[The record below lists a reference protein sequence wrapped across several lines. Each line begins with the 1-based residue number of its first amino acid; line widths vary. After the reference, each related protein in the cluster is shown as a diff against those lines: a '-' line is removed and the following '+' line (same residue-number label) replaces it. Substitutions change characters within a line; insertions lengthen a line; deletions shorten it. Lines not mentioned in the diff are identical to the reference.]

1 MPRLGESRLALLE
14 SLAGRYGP
22 LPTPGGGLAS
32 VDGAKGPFE
41 AIAAVAIEL
50 LAEPRAASTAFQAL
64 RDAGLT
70 EPEALAS
77 ADPLELDDVF
87 KQARVR
93 LAARSLKPLQRIARW
108 ASGRDLDA
116 DAVANLSTEA
126 IREDWRAL
134 NGVGPATA
142 DALLLFALGRPTYP
156 VDRAS
161 YRVLVRHGWL
171 DPSSDYDEARSVLEG
186 IAPDD
191 AEALAGLSIAFEKL
205 GRDACK
211 PSAPRCENC
220 PLRPLLPDGGPVE
233 VEG

>member
-1 MPRLGESRLALLE
+1 VPRLGESRLTLLE
-14 SLAGRYGP
+14 SLAERYGP
-22 LPTPGGGLAS
+22 LPHPGGGLAS
-32 VDGAKGPFE
+32 VDGSNNPFE
-41 AIAAVAIEL
+41 AIVAVALGL
-50 LAEPRAASTAFQAL
+50 LAEPRVASAAFQSL
-64 RDAGLT
+64 RDAGLI

-93 LAARSLKPLQRIARW
+93 LAAKSLKPLQRIARW
-108 ASGRDLDA
+108 ASERDFDQE
-116 DAVANLSTEA
+116 AVANLSTEA
-126 IREDWRAL
+126 IREAWRAL

-142 DALLLFALGRPTYP
+142 DALLLFALGRPAYP

-161 YRVLVRHGWL
+161 YRILARHGWL

-191 AEALAGLSIAFEKL
+191 PEALAQLSLAFEKL

-211 PSAPRCENC
+211 LAAPRCDRC
-220 PLRPLLPDGGPVE
+220 PLKPLLPESGPVE
-233 VEG
+233 AEG